1 MNTQEL
7 YEKLREFNEDELF
20 YRNYYDAKQ
29 NQWKLDEFL
38 NGLDYK
44 KILDRRLIITEVN
57 TGYMPSDMTDE
68 TYFEPED
75 KNSIVISKHNRFTP
89 AFRHRHIFFEMI
101 YVLSGSCI
109 QQIGQEE
116 IRLCEGE
123 FCLMAPDVAHS
134 ISVFD
139 ASIVINILIRRSTF
153 EDIFYDILRDTNKI
167 AVFFNQSLFAN
178 MQNTHLIFDTGRDRM
193 LLEHVLTMFLE
204 YINKD
209 KYYEKILNSQLMILF
224 GKLLQIYEDCIKY
237 PPQTRKTNET
247 CMHIIAYIE
256 DHYQTVTLSEI
267 CEHFHFSQA
276 YCSRLIKAHTGKSF
290 TAIVQSIKFKKA
302 VSLLENSNISIS
314 EISRM
319 VGFENV
325 EHFNRLFRKIYQA
338 TPGQYRKNALTVGS
352 YDY

>member
-20 YRNYYDAKQ
+20 YRNYYDVKQ
-29 NQWKLDEFL
+29 NQWKLEEFL
-38 NGLDYK
+38 NGLDYE

-101 YVLSGSCI
+101 YVLSGSCV
-109 QQIGQEE
+109 QTIGQEE
-116 IRLCEGE
+116 IHLCQGE
-123 FCLMAPDVAHS
+123 FCLMAPDVTHS
-134 ISVFD
+134 IGVFD
-139 ASIVINILIRRSTF
+139 SSIIINILIRRSTF

-178 MQNTHLIFDTGRDRM
+178 MQNTHLIFDTGGDSILR
-193 LLEHVLTMFLE
+193 EHVLTMFLE
-204 YINKD
+204 YMNKD

-224 GKLLQIYEDCIKY
+224 GKLLQRYEDHIKY
-237 PPQTRKTNET
+237 PPRTRKTNET

-256 DHYQTVTLSEI
+256 DHYQTVTLNEI
-267 CEHFHFSQA
+267 CRHFHFTQS
-276 YCSRLIKAHTGKSF
+276 YCSRLIKEHTGKSY

-302 VSLLENSNISIS
+302 VSLLESSNISIS

-325 EHFNRLFRKIYQA
+325 EHFNRLFKKIHRV
-338 TPGQYRKNALTVGS
+338 TPGQYRKNALTVHFGR
-352 YDY
+352 

>member
-1 MNTQEL
+1 MDTQEL

-29 NQWKLDEFL
+29 NQWKLEEFL

-101 YVLSGSCI
+101 YVLSGSCV
-109 QQIGQEE
+109 QLIGQEE
-116 IRLCEGE
+116 IHLKEGE
-123 FCLMAPDVAHS
+123 FCLIAPNVTHS
-134 ISVFD
+134 ISVYD
-139 ASIVINILIRRSTF
+139 SSIIINILIRRSTF

-167 AVFFNQSLFAN
+167 SVFFNQSLFAN
-178 MQNTHLIFDTGRDRM
+178 LQNTHLIFDTRRDGM
-193 LLEHVLTMFLE
+193 LKEHVLTMFLE
-204 YINKD
+204 YINNA

-256 DHYQTVTLSEI
+256 DHYQTITLNEI
-267 CEHFHFSQA
+267 SEHFHFSPA
-276 YCSRLIKAHTGKSF
+276 YCSRLIKEYTGKSF

-302 VSLLENSNISIS
+302 VSLLESTNISIAEVS
-314 EISRM
+314 HL

-325 EHFNRLFRKIYQA
+325 EHFNRLFKKLYQV
-338 TPGQYRKNALTVGS
+338 TPGQYRKNTLSVNPHLF
-352 YDY
+352 